1 MVLFYLIKLIKK
13 QQLSTRSQTE
23 QIWTNPILVVMNLFL
38 IPVF

>member
-23 QIWTNPILVVMNLFL
+23 QIWTNPALVVMNSSSLT
-38 IPVF
+38 